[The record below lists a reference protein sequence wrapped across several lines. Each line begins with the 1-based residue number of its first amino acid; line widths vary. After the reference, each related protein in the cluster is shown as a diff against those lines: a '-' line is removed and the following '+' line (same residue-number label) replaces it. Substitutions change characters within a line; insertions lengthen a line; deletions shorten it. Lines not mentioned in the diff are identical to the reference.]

1 MSTRKTITVVC
12 PVFNEEESIP
22 IFYDRFTR
30 AIEPY
35 TDTYQFELL
44 FTNNRSV
51 DSTLDVIT
59 GLQRDDPNVYVLT
72 LSRNFGYQP
81 SVLAGITHAG
91 GDAIIVIDVD
101 CEDPPEMIPDFIKGW
116 ESGHDIV
123 YGIRSE
129 RSESPAIQWFRK
141 AFYRLMAFAADYETI
156 LDMAE
161 FSLFTRQVR
170 DHLIDNTTTFPFI
183 RTEIAYAGFSRLG
196 IPYKRQP
203 RVRGKTHYNLITMTA
218 FAIGGILS
226 SSTFLLRL
234 AGYLSA
240 VLFAVNVLL
249 AAVALLAASTMLF
262 FLLFTLDLTYLVV
275 FLGVASVYIAR
286 IYKDHTGRPVYIV
299 DWQHSTYPWRG
310 E

>member
-1 MSTRKTITVVC
+1 MSNRKTITVIC

-22 IFYDRFTR
+22 IFYDRFKK

-35 TDTYQFELL
+35 TDTYHFELL

-51 DSTLDVIT
+51 DGTLDVIT
-59 GLQRDDPNVYVLT
+59 GLQRDDPNVHVLT

-81 SVLAGITHAG
+81 SVLAGITHAR
-91 GDAIIVIDVD
+91 GDAIIIIDVD

-116 ESGHDIV
+116 EDGHDIV
-123 YGIRSE
+123 YGIRSK
-129 RSESPAIQWFRK
+129 RSESLVIQWFRK
-141 AFYRLMAFAADYETI
+141 AFYRLMAFMADYETI

-170 DHLIDNTTTFPFI
+170 DQLIDNTTTFPFI
-183 RTEIAYAGFSRLG
+183 RTEIAYAGFKRLG
-196 IPYKRQP
+196 IPYTRQP
-203 RVRGKTHYNLITMTA
+203 RVRGKTHYNLITMTD

-226 SSTFLLRL
+226 SSTFFLRL
-234 AGYLSA
+234 AGYLSG
-240 VLFAVNVLL
+240 VLVITNILL
-249 AAVALLAASTMLF
+249 AIIALLITNTMLF
-262 FLLFTLDLTYLVV
+262 YLLFTLDLTYLVV
-275 FLGVASVYIAR
+275 FVGAASVYIAR

-299 DWQHSTYPWRG
+299 DWQYSTYPKPG